1 MSALT
6 TPLLQQLWA
15 QECQHRK
22 QGWCVTVLTLL
33 LMVAAAWYADLLNP
47 ARYGDA
53 LQTVLTLLGDATP
66 PDFSRV
72 SRWGKPLLE
81 TLAMSMTG
89 TLLGMLLAMPLGVLA
104 ARNIGYPLLVEP
116 VRLLLN
122 LLRSIPGLVWGV
134 IFVAAVGFGPLPGVL
149 ALACHSTGML
159 GKFYAE
165 ILEHVDRA
173 PGDVLRSQGVSPLGV
188 LRFSV
193 WPQIL
198 PRLLDVTLYR
208 WEHNVRAATTLGVVG
223 AGGLGLEIITA
234 FHLFE
239 YREALAL
246 ILVLLLLVSLISWF
260 GARIRA
266 LLLGQDETSQATV
279 AASQEVVCSR

>member
-1 MSALT
+1 MSAGMT
-6 TPLLQQLWA
+6 FGGGGANSALLGQLWR
-15 QECQHRK
+15 QERQRRYRSWLLGSVLATVIVLTATYTDLLTWSRY
-22 QGWCVTVLTLL
+22 QDALSTVLTLL
-33 LMVAAAWYADLLNP
+33 D
-47 ARYGDA
+47 
-53 LQTVLTLLGDATP
+53 DATP
-66 PDFSRV
+66 PDFSRWHH
-72 SRWGKPLLE
+72 WGKPLLE
-81 TLAMSMTG
+81 TLAMSLCG
-89 TLLGMLLAMPLGVLA
+89 TLLAILLALPLGTLA
-104 ARNIGYPLLVEP
+104 ARDLGPRWLVEP

-134 IFVAAVGFGPLPGVL
+134 LFVAAVGFGPLPGVL

-173 PGDVLRSQGVSPLGV
+173 PGDALRSQGVSLLGV
-188 LRFSV
+188 LRFSI

-198 PRLLDVTLYR
+198 PRALDATLYR

-223 AGGLGLEIITA
+223 AGGLGLEIVTA

-246 ILVLLLLVSLISWF
+246 ILLLLLLVSLISAL
-260 GARIRA
+260 GAWLRA
-266 LLLGQDETSQATV
+266 RFLG
-279 AASQEVVCSR
+279 